1 MGKTNSDDFQ
11 TIVYVIAAL
20 ATIATFIFTFGP
32 ALARRIE
39 ERRASESPEPSVDV
53 SQPADGLESPP
64 TSTDVDYKIS
74 EMTHKVSELGNAIN
88 TSDAS
93 TEVSVDKKPAADIKL
108 DCGKASIVNGSW
120 YWDCYLRNNSDK
132 MIWWKDSFQNEG
144 SQLRWHCLEPD
155 AQTCKASTF
164 LKNEIILSEDHS
176 IQFHYLN
183 PHESINFWISCP
195 QEPLSCGVHG
205 RAPGLIIEEASFSRY
220 SK

>member
-1 MGKTNSDDFQ
+1 MGKINSDAFQ
-11 TIVYVIAAL
+11 AAVYVLAAL

-53 SQPADGLESPP
+53 PEPASDLESPP
-64 TSTDVDYKIS
+64 TSTDVDHKIS
-74 EMTHKVSELGNAIN
+74 ELEQKISEVGNALN

-93 TEVSVDKKPAADIKL
+93 TEVPTEKKSDADIKF

-132 MIWWKDSFQNEG
+132 MIWWKNSFQNEG
-144 SQLRWHCLEPD
+144 SQLRWYCLEPD
-155 AQTCKASTF
+155 APTCTANTF
-164 LKNEIILSEDHS
+164 LKNEITLSEDRS
-176 IQFHYLN
+176 IQFNFLN
-183 PHESINFWISCP
+183 PHESINFWIICP
-195 QEPLSCGVHG
+195 QEPVICGVNG
-205 RAPGLIIEEASFSRY
+205 RAPGLVIGEASFNRY